1 MEEQRRENKMGVQP
15 VGKLLI
21 SMSLPVM
28 VSMLVQALYNIV
40 DSIFVAQ
47 LSENA
52 LRAVSLAFPVQNL
65 IIAVGV
71 GTGVGINSLVSRRL
85 GERRFE
91 EANKA
96 AENGVFLGVCSW
108 LVFAVLGLLFQHALR
123 CSGARRACL
132 WAVVLSAAYAAT
144 DELHQYFIPLRTAS
158 LMDVLI
164 DTLSASLACA
174 LDSLR
179 LRRKAKKAA

>member
-1 MEEQRRENKMGVQP
+1 M
-15 VGKLLI
+15 
-21 SMSLPVM
+21 
-28 VSMLVQALYNIV
+28 
-40 DSIFVAQ
+40 
-47 LSENA
+47 
-52 LRAVSLAFPVQNL
+52 
-65 IIAVGV
+65 
-71 GTGVGINSLVSRRL
+71 RRL
-85 GERRFE
+85 RQ
-91 EANKA
+91 ADA
-96 AENGVFLGVCSW
+96 DMTQGVIWRQL
-108 LVFAVLGLLFQHALR
+108 LDFAVPMALGLLFQHALR

-132 WAVVLSAAYAAT
+132 WTVVLSAAYAAT